1 MPYTLMVLDP
11 GHFHAALPLRA
22 RHPLLVE
29 DVHVFASDGPGLER
43 FLALVGRF
51 NARAEAPTAW
61 RLHVH
66 RSDDPLAALLA
77 ARPGEVAVLAGR
89 NQGKLARISALVR
102 AGIHVLADK
111 PWVVEPTDAG
121 HLASLAAA
129 PAHAADLMT
138 ERHEPGAA
146 LFADLARTPGVTG
159 GADPSRG
166 PVLVK
171 QTVHHLAKLV
181 DGVPLIRPSWYFDT
195 RIQGEGVVDV
205 TTHMIDQALLIAGAA
220 DRPLAPGEVVLD
232 GVRRW
237 DTVVPQAD
245 FAAITGLATFPA
257 ELAERLADGVLPLT
271 ANGELGFR
279 CRGLTCQVRA
289 EWRLR
294 DADGAGDRHRSC
306 FHGLHADLELDGS
319 ASAGSRLLVRPHRE
333 ATVVR
338 AALADWAHRHAGV
351 TMSEAD
357 GGTAVV
363 PARWSSHDEH
373 FALVLAGF
381 LAGLSAAQ
389 PAWDRAALQ
398 ARYALLAEALAA
410 CRPLARGW

>member
-11 GHFHAALPLRA
+11 GHFHAALPLRT
-22 RHPLLVE
+22 RHPLLAE
-29 DVHVFASDGPGLER
+29 DVHVFAPDGPGLER
-43 FLALVGRF
+43 FLAMVDRF
-51 NARAEAPTAW
+51 NARSDAPTAW

-77 ARPGEVAVLAGR
+77 TRPGEVAVLAGR

-111 PWVVEPTDAG
+111 PWVVAPADAG
-121 HLASLAAA
+121 HLAVLADA

-146 LFADLARTPGVTG
+146 LFAELARSPAVTG
-159 GADPSRG
+159 GADASRG

-181 DGVPLIRPSWYFDT
+181 DGVPLIRPPWYFDT
-195 RIQGEGVVDV
+195 RVQGEGVVDV
-205 TTHMIDQALLIAGAA
+205 TTHLVDQAMLIAGAA
-220 DRPLAPGEVVLD
+220 VQPLAPGEVVLD

-237 DTVVPQAD
+237 DTAVPLAD
-245 FAAITGLATFPA
+245 FAAITGLAAFPT
-257 ELAERLADGVLPLT
+257 ELSDHIVDGVLQLT
-271 ANGELGFR
+271 ANGELGFH

-294 DADGAGDRHRSC
+294 DTDGAGDRHRSR
-306 FHGLHADLELDGS
+306 FHGMHADLELDGS
-319 ASAGSRLLVRPHRE
+319 AAAGSRLLVRPHRNV
-333 ATVVR
+333 AVVR
-338 AALADWAHRHAGV
+338 ATLADWAHGHGAG
-351 TMSEAD
+351 MSEID
-357 GGTAVV
+357 GGIALA

-381 LAGLSAAQ
+381 LGGLSSAQ
-389 PAWDRAALQ
+389 PAWERAALQ
-398 ARYALLAEALAA
+398 ARYRLLAAALA
-410 CRPLARGW
+410 